1 MRALARR
8 TAFALTAAT
17 GLAHAYE
24 GHGLG
29 GSHWHATDSF
39 GLVAL
44 AVVLA
49 LGLWFTRK

>member
-1 MRALARR
+1 MRTCCLPLLALS
-8 TAFALTAAT
+8 
-17 GLAHAYE
+17 GLAHAHE

-29 GSHWHATDSF
+29 AVSHWHATDVM

-44 AVVLA
+44 AVALA